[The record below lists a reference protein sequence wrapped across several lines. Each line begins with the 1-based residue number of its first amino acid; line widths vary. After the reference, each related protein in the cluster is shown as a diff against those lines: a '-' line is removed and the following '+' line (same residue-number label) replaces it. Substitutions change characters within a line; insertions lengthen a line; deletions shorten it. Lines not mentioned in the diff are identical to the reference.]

1 MLIELWQTKKRIA
14 FLHGAIT
21 LSICLFMKGLL
32 TFSMDGLTILKTWAC
47 CSEREDS
54 SWFLL
59 DLASLTFCFLK
70 HLRYCRFWKT
80 GKNPPVDVFCF
91 CFVMSQNV
99 TTRLYPSVYSQVFHW
114 VHLRLQAPL
123 INRGMVPICCFPF
136 AYWCFFLNCF
146 GIFNRTWVQDRLAE
160 VLGWMKRSGV
170 EQMPR
175 LTVSSKIM
183 GLIIAPWFER
193 K

>member
-54 SWFLL
+54 WFLL
-59 DLASLTFCFLK
+59 DLAPLTFCFLK

-80 GKNPPVDVFCF
+80 GKNPPVDVFYF

-99 TTRLYPSVYSQVFHW
+99 TTRLYPSVYSRVFHW

-136 AYWCFFLNCF
+136 ACCFFFFELFWHLQHLVVGHECRIDLLRCWDEWR
-146 GIFNRTWVQDRLAE
+146 G
-160 VLGWMKRSGV
+160 LGWNRCPVWQCLQRSWV
-170 EQMPR
+170 W
-175 LTVSSKIM
+175 S
-183 GLIIAPWFER
+183 
-193 K
+193 